1 MLGLLLIACVLLH
14 AAKSRQPDE
23 PIYLVTVTSQTK
35 GGSTETICAHIVLQ
49 KEPLSFMLT
58 LEIGASSTTLLE
70 ELITAEFHRCVKFQV
85 PPVVT
90 ETTATIQA
98 SIKGEETC
106 LSKKTK
112 ILIKPS
118 SSLTIIQTDKPI
130 YKPGQ
135 TIKFRIVSLDSSF
148 LLHEQMYQTV
158 ELQDPNSNRIA
169 QWLNQSVTTGIM
181 DLSHPTTPEAKQGI
195 YTISAWTKRGIMTI
209 QTFEIIEYVLPK
221 FEVTVHLP
229 DAIFS
234 QDREVTVKICGKYTY
249 GKPVLGSVKAEV
261 CRKFPAFYG
270 AYFGSGVCMTYT
282 MRTDKTGCATNIIN
296 ATSFLPAQN
305 PHQSLTVECEMEEDG
320 TGVVLKGSGSTQI
333 VRGEISLEFQDT
345 PSTFKQ
351 GINYDGKII
360 IKGPPSS
367 IANKTIFLHGPQ
379 ASMWTLTSDS
389 EGVAHFSL
397 DTSSWLEEYVQLQAH
412 CNKESAQMGF
422 VFGAYDR
429 CYASHTAYLFY
440 SKSMSFL
447 SIQHA
452 KEPLPCDQDG
462 QVLARYII
470 RGQELKK
477 KKTLDFFYLVLS
489 KGSIVQY
496 GHSEVTLNA
505 EEGDVLLRRTEC
517 GTVVKRGEFSF
528 SLQQTEDLAPYAQVV
543 VYTVLPNGEVVADN
557 FNFPV
562 QLCFKNKVSL
572 QFSSSQE
579 LPGEK
584 AFLQVQAKPGSLC
597 SLRAI
602 DQSVLLMRPEKELNA
617 QKVYETL
624 PVQKLFGYP
633 YAVQDSDPPPCL
645 SPFTFT
651 SHPGQRFHPI
661 PQPGFLGVQ
670 TDDVFAIFRAVGVKA
685 LTNSN
690 MKKPVPCFQYGGPMG
705 LPGLGFGQGG
715 GAGVGGFSGGAAG
728 IPARGAAKIMPQLVG
743 SAGPLSGSAVQAILP
758 PKETI
763 RTFFPETWIWE
774 LVPVGD
780 SGRVTVEQTVPDT
793 ITKWGASGFCTSPAG
808 FGLATSTSLTAF
820 QPFFVSL
827 TLPYSVIREEVF
839 PLKATVFNYL
849 SKCIMVHVSLKESA
863 QFTGQPCDGCQY
875 RRCLCGEESETF
887 TWVVTATTLGRVNI
901 TVSAEALSTEELC
914 GNEVV
919 ILPERGQIDTVVRT
933 LLVEPEGTEQTIS
946 HNALLCPQEG
956 AVEKVISLE
965 LPEVFVE
972 GSAKASLSVLGDLM
986 GRAMRNLDSLLAMP
1000 YGCGEQNMLLFAPN
1014 IYILRYLE
1022 TTEQLTP
1029 EIKSKAIT
1037 FLESGYQRE
1046 LNYKHNDGSYSA
1058 FGQRDAS
1065 GNTWLTAFVM
1075 KSFGGAT
1082 RYIFIDPKYI
1092 TSAKVWLSLQQ
1103 QEDGCIKSVGKL
1115 FHNGMKGGVS
1125 DEVMLTAYVT
1135 AALLELGTNST
1146 DPMVNRSL
1154 ACLRQASDQIS
1165 STYAT
1170 ALLSYTFTLAGDSVM
1185 RARLIDR
1192 LDKVAI
1198 ITEQGRHWK
1207 RVGASGEGSLAVEM
1221 TSYVLLALLSGP
1233 PLSDFDLGYATS
1245 IVRWL
1250 ANQQNPYG
1258 GFSSTQNTV
1267 VALQALTLYAAA
1279 TFRKG
1284 GASTVTVTSTGGYKS
1299 QFHVD
1304 EHNRLLYQEEQ
1315 LQEVPGV
1322 YNIKANGEAC
1332 AFVQI
1337 ALQYNIPPPPDFS
1350 SFTISANATGVCNSA
1365 RKTSLTVFVHV
1376 RYNGGREETN
1386 MVIIS
1391 IRLLSGFLLDK
1402 SSLIQLKAH
1411 PSVKRVEEEEGHVII
1426 YLDELK
1432 KMAPMSYFL
1441 VIVED
1446 IPVRNL
1452 KPAVVKVYD
1461 YYDKSDEAVS
1471 EYSSPCAQSDDLNQL

>member
-23 PIYLVTVTSQTK
+23 PMYLVTVTSQTT
-35 GGSTETICAHIVLQ
+35 GGSTETICAHIVLR
-49 KEPLSFMLT
+49 KGPLSFMLT

-70 ELITAEFHRCVKFQV
+70 ELVTAEFHRCVKFQV
-85 PPVVT
+85 PPVNT
-90 ETTATIQA
+90 ETVATIQA
-98 SIKGEETC
+98 SIKGEETS

-135 TIKFRIVSLDSSF
+135 TVKFRIVSLDSSF
-148 LLHEQMYQTV
+148 LLHEEMYQTV

-169 QWLNQSVTTGIM
+169 QWLNQSITTGIL
-181 DLSHPTTPEAKQGI
+181 DLSHPTTLEAKQGI
-195 YTISAWTKRGIMTI
+195 YTISAWTKRGIKTT

-229 DAIFS
+229 HVIF
-234 QDREVTVKICGKYTY
+234 DRKTPVNICGKYTY
-249 GKPVLGSVKAEV
+249 GKPVLGSVKAKV
-261 CRKFPAFYG
+261 CRKILTRWSRYDRA
-270 AYFGSGVCMTYT
+270 VCMEYT
-282 MRTDKTGCATNIIN
+282 MRTDKTGCATNIN
-296 ATSFLPAQN
+296 ATSILSADRIY
-305 PHQSLTVECEMEEDG
+305 QSLTVECEMEEDG
-320 TGVVLKGSGSTQI
+320 TGVVLKGSGSTKFI
-333 VRGEISLEFQDT
+333 PDKIYIAFQDT
-345 PSTFKQ
+345 PSTFKP

-360 IKGPPSS
+360 LKGARSS
-367 IANKTIFLHGPQ
+367 IANKTILLHGPG
-379 ASMWTLTSDS
+379 AANWTLTSDS

-397 DTSSWLEEYVQLQAH
+397 DTSSWLDTRVDLHAH
-412 CNKESAQMGF
+412 CKEGGPSMCSAGHF
-422 VFGAYDR
+422 VF
-429 CYASHTAYLFY
+429 LFF
-440 SKSMSFL
+440 SKSMSYL

-470 RGQELKK
+470 RGEELKE

-489 KGSIVQY
+489 KGSVVQH
-496 GHSEVTLNA
+496 GHSKVTLNA
-505 EEGDVLLRRTEC
+505 EE
-517 GTVVKRGEFSF
+517 VKRGELSF

-543 VYTVLPNGEVVADN
+543 VYTVLPNREVVADN
-557 FNFPV
+557 FNFPI

-602 DQSVLLMRPEKELNA
+602 DQSVLLMRPDKELSA
-617 QKVYETL
+617 QKVYEKL
-624 PVQKLFGYP
+624 PVQKLSLYQHII
-633 YAVQDSDPPPCL
+633 QDSDPAPCLPPCPL
-645 SPFTFT
+645 EAVWYRLLPRPFYA
-651 SHPGQRFHPI
+651 HGQYDEVYH
-661 PQPGFLGVQ
+661 
-670 TDDVFAIFRAVGVKA
+670 IFREVGVKA
-685 LTNSN
+685 LTNSD
-690 MKKPVPCFQYGGPMG
+690 MKKPVPCFEMRHNLWGPI
-705 LPGLGFGQGG
+705 GG
-715 GAGVGGFSGGAAG
+715 GRIAMSLGPNELIPDVG
-728 IPARGAAKIMPQLVG
+728 AKQ
-743 SAGPLSGSAVQAILP
+743 P

-763 RTFFPETWIWE
+763 RTLFPETWIWE

-793 ITKWGASGFCTSPAG
+793 ITKWAASGFCTSPAG

-849 SKCIMVHVSLKESA
+849 SKCIMVHVSLRESA

-919 ILPERGQIDTVVRT
+919 TVPERGQIDTVVRT

-946 HNALLCPQEG
+946 HNALLCPQDG
-956 AVEKVISLE
+956 PVEKAVSLE
-965 LPEVFVE
+965 LPEVFVD
-972 GSAKASLSVLGDLM
+972 GSAKASVSVLGDLM
-986 GRAMRNLDSLLAMP
+986 GRALKNLDRLLAMP
-1000 YGCGEQNMLLFAPN
+1000 FGCGEQNMVLFAPN

-1022 TTEQLTP
+1022 STEQLTP

-1058 FGQRDAS
+1058 FGQRDSS

-1092 TSAKVWLSLQQ
+1092 TSAKVWLNHQQ

-1125 DEVMLTAYVT
+1125 DEVMLTAYIT

-1146 DPMVNRSL
+1146 DPMVHRSL
-1154 ACLRQASDQIS
+1154 ACLRQASDQIN

-1185 RARLIDR
+1185 RAHLIDR

-1198 ITEQGRHWK
+1198 ITEQGRHWENA
-1207 RVGASGEGSLAVEM
+1207 GASGKGSLAVEM
-1221 TSYVLLALLSGP
+1221 TSYVLLALRSGP

-1245 IVRWL
+1245 IVHWL
-1250 ANQQNPYG
+1250 THQQNPYG
-1258 GFSSTQNTV
+1258 GFSSTQDTV

-1337 ALQYNIPPPPDFS
+1337 TLQYNIPPPPDFS
-1350 SFTISANATGVCNSA
+1350 SFTISANATGVGSSA
-1365 RKTSLTVFVHV
+1365 NKTSLTVFVHV

-1402 SSLIQLKAH
+1402 SSLIQLKAD
-1411 PSVKRVEEEEGHVII
+1411 PSVKRVEKEEGHVII

-1432 KMAPMSYFL
+1432 KMAPMSYVL

-1446 IPVRNL
+1446 VPVRNL

>member
-23 PIYLVTVTSQTK
+23 PIYLVTVTSQTT

-49 KEPLSFMLT
+49 KGPLSFMLT
-58 LEIGASSTTLLE
+58 LEIGASNTTLLE
-70 ELITAEFHRCVKFQV
+70 ELVTAEFHRCVKFQV
-85 PPVVT
+85 PPVNT
-90 ETTATIQA
+90 ETVATAHA
-98 SIKGEETC
+98 SIKGEEMS

-118 SSLTIIQTDKPI
+118 SSITIIQTDKPI

-148 LLHEQMYQTV
+148 LLHEEMYQTV

-169 QWLNQSVTTGIM
+169 QWLNQSITTGIL
-181 DLSHPTTPEAKQGI
+181 DLSHPTTLEAKHGI
-195 YTISAWTKRGIMTI
+195 YTISAWTKRGIKTT

-229 DAIFS
+229 HVIF
-234 QDREVTVKICGKYTY
+234 DRKAPVKICGKYTY
-249 GKPVLGSVKAEV
+249 GKPVLGSVKAKV
-261 CRKFPAFYG
+261 CSKSPTYHWSYSA
-270 AYFGSGVCMTYT
+270 VCMEYT

-296 ATSFLPAQN
+296 ATSIVSAE
-305 PHQSLTVECEMEEDG
+305 SLTVECEMEEDG
-320 TGVVLKGSGSTQI
+320 TGVVLKGSGSTKFIPDKLKNNNKQKI
-333 VRGEISLEFQDT
+333 KIDFQDT
-345 PSTFKQ
+345 PSTFKP
-351 GINYDGKII
+351 GINCDGKII
-360 IKGPPSS
+360 VKGAPSS
-367 IANKTIFLHGPQ
+367 IANKTILLHGPG
-379 ASMWTLTSDS
+379 AANWTLTSDD

-397 DTSSWLEEYVQLQAH
+397 DTSSWLDTSVRLHAH
-412 CNKESAQMGF
+412 CKEESTGGRSMCS
-422 VFGAYDR
+422 VY
-429 CYASHTAYLFY
+429 HTARIFY

-470 RGQELKK
+470 RGEELKE

-496 GHSEVTLNA
+496 GHSKVTLNA
-505 EEGDVLLRRTEC
+505 EE
-517 GTVVKRGEFSF
+517 VKRGELSF

-584 AFLQVQAKPGSLC
+584 VFLQVQAKPGSLC

-602 DQSVLLMRPEKELNA
+602 DQSVLLMRPDKELSA
-617 QKVYETL
+617 QKVYEKL
-624 PVQKLFGYP
+624 PVQKLSEYLHII
-633 YAVQDSDPPPCL
+633 QDSDPAPCL
-645 SPFTFT
+645 RPRPSEADWFHILPEPFY
-651 SHPGQRFHPI
+651 HHRHNDE
-661 PQPGFLGVQ
+661 VY
-670 TDDVFAIFRAVGVKA
+670 DIFREIGVKA
-685 LTNSN
+685 LTNSD
-690 MKKPVPCFQYGGPMG
+690 MKKPVPCFPMG
-705 LPGLGFGQGG
+705 DGRWEPIDMPDLIIPPVLLARRVAFRGE
-715 GAGVGGFSGGAAG
+715 GA
-728 IPARGAAKIMPQLVG
+728 KQ
-743 SAGPLSGSAVQAILP
+743 P

-793 ITKWGASGFCTSPAG
+793 ITKWAASGFCTSPAG

-827 TLPYSVIREEVF
+827 TLPYSIIREEVF

-849 SKCIMVHVSLKESA
+849 SKCIMVHVSLRESA

-919 ILPERGQIDTVVRT
+919 TVPERGQIDTVVRT

-946 HNALLCPQEG
+946 HNALLCPQG
-956 AVEKVISLE
+956 RPVEKAISLE
-965 LPEVFVE
+965 LPEVFVD
-972 GSAKASLSVLGDLM
+972 GSAKASVSVLGDLM
-986 GRAMRNLDSLLAMP
+986 GRALKNLDRLLAMP
-1000 YGCGEQNMLLFAPN
+1000 FGCGEQNMVLFAPN

-1058 FGQRDAS
+1058 FGQRDSS

-1092 TSAKVWLSLQQ
+1092 TSAKVWLNHQQ

-1125 DEVMLTAYVT
+1125 DEVMLTAYIT

-1146 DPMVNRSL
+1146 DPMVHRSL
-1154 ACLRQASDQIS
+1154 ACLRQASDQIN

-1198 ITEQGRHWK
+1198 ITEQGRHWENA
-1207 RVGASGEGSLAVEM
+1207 GASGKGSLAVEM

-1250 ANQQNPYG
+1250 THQQNPHG
-1258 GFSSTQNTV
+1258 GFSSTQDTV
-1267 VALQALTLYAAA
+1267 VALQALTLYATA
-1279 TFRKG
+1279 TFSKG

-1322 YNIKANGEAC
+1322 YNIKANGETC

-1337 ALQYNIPPPPDFS
+1337 TLQYNIPPPPDFS
-1350 SFTISANATGVCNSA
+1350 SFTISANATGVCSSA
-1365 RKTSLTVFVHV
+1365 NKTSLTVSVHV

-1402 SSLIQLKAH
+1402 SSLIQLKAD
-1411 PSVKRVEEEEGHVII
+1411 PSVKRVEKEEDHVII

-1432 KMAPMSYFL
+1432 KMAPMSYVL

>member
-23 PIYLVTVTSQTK
+23 PGRRVAQSVRNWANIRKVVVSIPGMYLVTVTSQTT
-35 GGSTETICAHIVLQ
+35 GGSTETICAHIVLR
-49 KEPLSFMLT
+49 KGPLSFMLT

-70 ELITAEFHRCVKFQV
+70 ELVTAEFHRCVKFQV
-85 PPVVT
+85 PPVNT
-90 ETTATIQA
+90 ETVATIQA
-98 SIKGEETC
+98 SIKGEETSLC
-106 LSKKTK
+106 KKTK

-135 TIKFRIVSLDSSF
+135 TVKFRIVSLDSSF
-148 LLHEQMYQTV
+148 LLHEEMYQTV

-169 QWLNQSVTTGIM
+169 QWLNQSITTGIL
-181 DLSHPTTPEAKQGI
+181 DLSHPTTLEAKQGI
-195 YTISAWTKRGIMTI
+195 YTISAWTKRGIKTT

-229 DAIFS
+229 LVIF
-234 QDREVTVKICGKYTY
+234 DRKTPVNICGKYTY
-249 GKPVLGSVKAEV
+249 GKPVLGSVKAKV
-261 CRKFPAFYG
+261 CRKILTRWSHYDRA
-270 AYFGSGVCMTYT
+270 VCMEYT

-296 ATSFLPAQN
+296 ATSILSADRIY
-305 PHQSLTVECEMEEDG
+305 QSLTVECEMEEDG
-320 TGVVLKGSGSTQI
+320 TGVVLKGSGSTKFI
-333 VRGEISLEFQDT
+333 PDEIEIDFQDT
-345 PSTFKQ
+345 PSTFKP

-360 IKGPPSS
+360 VKGAPSS
-367 IANKTIFLHGPQ
+367 IANKTILLHGPG
-379 ASMWTLTSDS
+379 AANWTLTSDD

-397 DTSSWLEEYVQLQAH
+397 DTSSWLDTSVRLHAH
-412 CNKESAQMGF
+412 CKEGGRSMCSASHF
-422 VFGAYDR
+422 VF
-429 CYASHTAYLFY
+429 LFF

-470 RGQELKK
+470 RGEELKEK
-477 KKTLDFFYLVLS
+477 KNLDFFYLVLS
-489 KGSIVQY
+489 KGSIVQH
-496 GHSEVTLNA
+496 GHSKVTLNA
-505 EEGDVLLRRTEC
+505 EE
-517 GTVVKRGEFSF
+517 VKRGELSF

-557 FNFPV
+557 FNFPI

-602 DQSVLLMRPEKELNA
+602 DQSVLLMRPDKELSA
-617 QKVYETL
+617 QKVYEKL
-624 PVQKLFGYP
+624 PVQKLFEYQHII
-633 YAVQDSDPPPCL
+633 QDSDPAPCL
-645 SPFTFT
+645 PPRPSEAVWYRLLPNPFYAQ
-651 SHPGQRFHPI
+651 GQYDE
-661 PQPGFLGVQ
+661 VY
-670 TDDVFAIFRAVGVKA
+670 DIFREVGVKA
-685 LTNSN
+685 LTNS
-690 MKKPVPCFQYGGPMG
+690 VPCFPMG
-705 LPGLGFGQGG
+705 DGRWKIIGMPGIGLVTFPLLFLLKYCTTVVTVP
-715 GAGVGGFSGGAAG
+715 AVGNTT
-728 IPARGAAKIMPQLVG
+728 P
-743 SAGPLSGSAVQAILP
+743 
-758 PKETI
+758 ETI

-849 SKCIMVHVSLKESA
+849 SKCIMVHVSLRESA

-919 ILPERGQIDTVVRT
+919 TVPERGQIDTVVRT

-946 HNALLCPQEG
+946 HNALLCPQDG
-956 AVEKVISLE
+956 PVEKAVSLE
-965 LPEVFVE
+965 LPEVFVD
-972 GSAKASLSVLGDLM
+972 GSAKASVSVLGDLM
-986 GRAMRNLDSLLAMP
+986 GRALENLDRLLAMP
-1000 YGCGEQNMLLFAPN
+1000 FGCGEQNMVLFAPN

-1022 TTEQLTP
+1022 ITEQLTP

-1058 FGQRDAS
+1058 FGQRDSS

-1092 TSAKVWLSLQQ
+1092 TSAKVWLNHQQ

-1115 FHNGMKGGVS
+1115 FDNGMKGGVS

-1198 ITEQGRHWK
+1198 ITEQGRHWEK
-1207 RVGASGEGSLAVEM
+1207 AGASGKDSLAVEM
-1221 TSYVLLALLSGP
+1221 TSYMLLALLSGP

-1245 IVRWL
+1245 IVHWL
-1250 ANQQNPYG
+1250 THQQNPHG
-1258 GFSSTQNTV
+1258 GFSSTQDTV
-1267 VALQALTLYAAA
+1267 VALQALTLYATA
-1279 TFRKG
+1279 TFSKG

-1322 YNIKANGEAC
+1322 YNIKANGETC

-1337 ALQYNIPPPPDFS
+1337 TLQYNIPPPPDFS
-1350 SFTISANATGVCNSA
+1350 SFTISANATGVCSSA
-1365 RKTSLTVFVHV
+1365 NKTSLTVFVHV

-1402 SSLIQLKAH
+1402 SSLIQLKAD
-1411 PSVKRVEEEEGHVII
+1411 PSVKRVEKEEGHVII